1 MNVYIHNGVPVP
13 MTDPFDPSEIAAMSV
28 PQRVTKLV
36 MTAPE
41 RPPISGL
48 VGITV
53 AYDNTRAR
61 GVAVTING
69 ALGAD
74 LRLDALEEVC
84 RRGGMLGL
92 PGRVWARSQG
102 LP

>member
-1 MNVYIHNGVPVP
+1 MS
-13 MTDPFDPSEIAAMSV
+13 TSDLFDPPEIAVMSV
-28 PQRVTKLV
+28 PQRVTKID
-36 MTAPE
+36 MTSPE

-53 AYDNTRAR
+53 AYDNTRPR
-61 GVAVTING
+61 GVAVSING
-69 ALGAD
+69 AMGAD
-74 LRLDALEEVC
+74 LKIDSLEEVC

-92 PGRVWARSQG
+92 PGRVWAKSHG